1 MTNNSLTTSDIMD
14 LISDYK
20 SEIRKLSAK
29 ISFCENR
36 IFELENILRTNS
48 NSENFISIAA
58 QFPRYR
64 KKETRNFGR
73 SANL

>member
-29 ISFCENR
+29 ISF
-36 IFELENILRTNS
+36 LR
-48 NSENFISIAA
+48 EQNF
-58 QFPRYR
+58 
-64 KKETRNFGR
+64 
-73 SANL
+73 